1 MKGRSPFFT
10 AGAAPGTGGLSA
22 NPPFFQTIHE
32 PPAFYEKAF
41 YLISADFPKENSA
54 GTAVP
59 GATGVRLSKE
69 IFKRLYIEK
78 RVWYK
83 NPFCIQIHF
92 VQGCR
97 A

>member
-1 MKGRSPFFT
+1 M
-10 AGAAPGTGGLSA
+10 L
-22 NPPFFQTIHE
+22 FFQHIHYSSTF
-32 PPAFYEKAF
+32 FYMVF
-41 YLISADFPKENSA
+41 YCINSDFPKENRRC
-54 GTAVP
+54 TALP